1 MLTVDDNKNFDWKA
15 ISLKDCLEGNAM
27 DTHYTGKI
35 YFKLLE
41 ELRAKG
47 LEKLYDKLISP
58 ATIVFRDLEYEGM
71 LIDPIKLQQLKLQ
84 IETKIT
90 ELTEKLNASEG
101 IPPGANF
108 NSSHDL
114 VKILFSLEKNEN
126 KEWVINEQ
134 FGFGLYPTSKTS
146 TGQPQTNV
154 ESMTELKDL
163 VDKEFSRRGLNEK
176 VSV

>member
-1 MLTVDDNKNFDWKA
+1 MLTVEDNKKFDWKA
-15 ISLKDCLEGNAM
+15 ISLTDCLQGNAM

-58 ATIVFRDLEYEGM
+58 ATILFRDLEYEGL
-71 LIDPIKLQQLKLQ
+71 LIDTKKLADLDS
-84 IETKIT
+84 KINWKIN
-90 ELTEKLNASEG
+90 ELAVKLNTSKG

-114 VKILFSLEKNEN
+114 VKILFSLERNEE
-126 KEWVINEQ
+126 KEWVVNADY
-134 FGFGLYPTSKTS
+134 GFQLYPISRTA
-146 TGQPQTNV
+146 TGQPQTNE
-154 ESMTELKDL
+154 ESMTALKEL
-163 VDKEFSRRGLNEK
+163 VDKEYVKRGFNEK
-176 VSV
+176 V